1 MGYVSHAIL
10 DVSAWAASDSVPPC
24 RWGMV
29 QGAFQ
34 EFYAS
39 TYYPETPESIISF
52 IGGILAAV
60 SVIGHLRAW
69 SSV

>member
-1 MGYVSHAIL
+1 
-10 DVSAWAASDSVPPC
+10 
-24 RWGMV
+24 MV